1 MNRRHG
7 PCGSAVICFSTVAD
21 LGMTMMIS
29 YRSTPTTKL
38 TDSEIEQC
46 SALFSNHYGTY
57 GVDDPKGRS
66 GDHIRMKPEYYKARY
81 VRENY
86 NVALA
91 MDSDTIVGQAFYIRE
106 RLDEGVY
113 TWVLQLVV
121 HKDYRRRGIAG
132 RLLHSIWGFSN
143 DCAWGLAT
151 TNPFTVKTLES
162 ATLRHA
168 DPKQI
173 KEHMA
178 LVKKICDRIPYI
190 EELFIDDTGSKAFTN
205 FFVETEGLSG
215 YPLLNE
221 FNMILGKLEP
231 GEEWVAFTFRDQ
243 DYDEDFIEELKKA
256 ISYSEDVLKEAYG
269 RMDMGMHPWARHTS
283 EEIDAIESVIGPMD
297 DMGIL
302 DAGCG
307 HGRHSLEIA
316 RRYRSSHVT
325 GIDFSESNIMR
336 AKEQQGVLTNV
347 EFRIGDLKEPVDG
360 RFDLIL
366 CLYDVIG
373 SFPQIEDNEL
383 ILGNLY
389 ESCKDGGDLVLS
401 VMNMEST
408 LASAKRENIVDVEE
422 HPEVLFNLPA
432 SDIMQTTGD
441 IFDPD
446 HYVVDDV
453 HGIVYRKEQFAEEGS
468 LPSEYVIRDRRF
480 TMQEITSLVESAGFR
495 VVLTRYVQSGRWDTP
510 LDATDKKAKEILL
523 VAKK

>member
-1 MNRRHG
+1 
-7 PCGSAVICFSTVAD
+7 
-21 LGMTMMIS
+21 MIT

-46 SALFSNHYGTY
+46 SDLFSNHYGTY
-57 GVDDPKGRS
+57 GADDPKGRF
-66 GDHIRMKPEYYKARY
+66 GNRIRMKPDFYKARY
-81 VRENY
+81 VRDNY
-86 NVALA
+86 HVALA
-91 MDSDTIVGQAFYIRE
+91 IDSDRIVGQAFYIRE
-106 RLDEGVY
+106 KLNEGVY

-178 LVKKICDRIPYI
+178 LVKEICGRIPYI
-190 EELFIDDTGSKAFTN
+190 QELFIDDTRSKAFTD
-205 FFVETEGLSG
+205 FFVETDALSN

-221 FNMILGKLEP
+221 FNMILGKLDP
-231 GEEWVAFTFRDQ
+231 GEEWIAFTFRDQ

-269 RMDMGMHPWARHTS
+269 RMDMGTHSWAGHTS
-283 EEIDAIESVIGPMD
+283 EEIDSIESIIGPM
-297 DMGIL
+297 GGLEIL
-302 DAGCG
+302 DGGCG

-316 RRYRSSHVT
+316 RRNPTSRVT
-325 GIDFSESNIMR
+325 GMDFSESNIER
-336 AKEQQGVLTNV
+336 AKESQGDLTNV
-347 EFRIGDLKEPVDG
+347 EFKVGDLKEPVNG
-360 RFDLIL
+360 RFDLVL
-366 CLYDVIG
+366 CLYDVVG
-373 SFPQIEDNEL
+373 SFPRIEDNEI
-383 ILGNLY
+383 ILGNLH
-389 ESCKDGGDLVLS
+389 ECCKDGGSLVLS

-408 LASAKRENIVDVEE
+408 LAIAKRENIVNVDE
-422 HPEVLFNLPA
+422 HPEVLFGLPA
-432 SDIMQTTGD
+432 SDIMQTTGN

-446 HYVVDDV
+446 HFVVDRI

-480 TMQEITSLVESAGFR
+480 TMEEITSLVESAGFR
-495 VVLTRYVQSGRWDTP
+495 VVLSRYVQSGRWDVP
-510 LDATDKKAKEILL
+510 LDAKDKRAKEILI
-523 VAKK
+523 VADK